1 MSITDDERRQ
11 AVALFRHGVIAVVLC
26 EPPERAGELIRLQS
40 GKLWA
45 IPGSSRIR
53 VGETT
58 IRDWIR
64 LYGERGFDGLLP
76 KRRRDQAKP
85 RRMPPEVIDAVL
97 SIKGDTPELSVR
109 QVIRRAR
116 ASGEIPAD
124 VPLPPS
130 TLHRLFAR
138 EGLMV
143 REQAGAAQDL
153 RRFEFAFAGD
163 CSQSDSMHGPAV
175 RDGDRRMRKTF
186 LLATLDDAS
195 RVVPYGRFGLSEN
208 AAAFMLVF
216 REAVYRR
223 GIPRRLYVDQG
234 ACFRSQQ
241 LALVCAKLGTAL
253 IHARAFH
260 PAGKG
265 KIERYF
271 RSVRSRFL
279 PLLEEEDLR
288 SLETLNRR
296 FWTWLDGEYPQEP
309 HRGINN
315 LSPLDK
321 WAQCCERVRHAG
333 PEIDLEDLFLFE
345 AKRLVSKARTV
356 SLKGRLYEVDA
367 ALCRQH
373 VVLRY
378 DPLAP
383 PERPMQVVHDGKP
396 AGLARM
402 LDLHGNARAKRGA
415 PPQPLSFRSLDD
427 RQEGD

>member
-1 MSITDDERRQ
+1 MMLVRTALGPRSDGKRGIPSMSITDDERRQ

-143 REQAGAAQDL
+143 REQAGVRQANS
-153 RRFEFAFAGD
+153 GV
-163 CSQSDSMHGPAV
+163 DSRCKSGGKEGVTSHFCREPCVGSREGMGE
-175 RDGDRRMRKTF
+175 
-186 LLATLDDAS
+186 AS
-195 RVVPYGRFGLSEN
+195 V
-208 AAAFMLVF
+208 A
-216 REAVYRR
+216 
-223 GIPRRLYVDQG
+223 
-234 ACFRSQQ
+234 
-241 LALVCAKLGTAL
+241 
-253 IHARAFH
+253 
-260 PAGKG
+260 
-265 KIERYF
+265 
-271 RSVRSRFL
+271 
-279 PLLEEEDLR
+279 
-288 SLETLNRR
+288 
-296 FWTWLDGEYPQEP
+296 
-309 HRGINN
+309 
-315 LSPLDK
+315 
-321 WAQCCERVRHAG
+321 ERV
-333 PEIDLEDLFLFE
+333 
-345 AKRLVSKARTV
+345 
-356 SLKGRLYEVDA
+356 GRA
-367 ALCRQH
+367 N
-373 VVLRY
+373 
-378 DPLAP
+378 
-383 PERPMQVVHDGKP
+383 ER
-396 AGLARM
+396 R
-402 LDLHGNARAKRGA
+402 N
-415 PPQPLSFRSLDD
+415 S
-427 RQEGD
+427 